1 MLFIA
6 TGARFTEPIPGAGW
20 PYSPLRRA
28 LLRGYGGL
36 VRDDVR
42 CPRVRTTLRGEDVKM
57 KPRDLQKAA
66 PYLGVLLL
74 AVVVF
79 IVVRSLL

>member
-1 MLFIA
+1 
-6 TGARFTEPIPGAGW
+6 
-20 PYSPLRRA
+20 
-28 LLRGYGGL
+28 
-36 VRDDVR
+36 
-42 CPRVRTTLRGEDVKM
+42 M

-79 IVVRSLL
+79 IAVRSLL